1 MQTRMG
7 TEFRHDASAR
17 KNLSAGEKN
26 YRSKELA
33 CLKGQVPHRTGPA
46 LRGRALVWR
55 RLNQISRHP
64 RKKIT
69 LCWWK
74 LERTRPS
81 PLMMMMGLRR

>member
-46 LRGRALVWR
+46 LRGRALV
-55 RLNQISRHP
+55 
-64 RKKIT
+64 
-69 LCWWK
+69 
-74 LERTRPS
+74 
-81 PLMMMMGLRR
+81 